1 MDRGS
6 SSRLR
11 QVASTLTASA
21 SMSRSLTSPAA
32 FGSWVSP
39 ITSSLLTSTS
49 LRLGTARAES
59 GYVVWNEGRPQEG
72 GRQVLVRAEVATG
85 ETIDITPPGAHWNVR
100 TTVHEYG
107 GGEYLLAPGCE
118 RVFFSNYNDQ
128 RVYAQPVGGEP
139 RPLTPA
145 ESPLRFADYILDSAR
160 NRLIAVV
167 EDHTDDR
174 PSAVRNFLGAI
185 SLVCHTGELN
195 MRCLETHLLIHSSC
209 DLLGQDGEAA
219 DGSFPSVIE
228 LVSGA
233 DFYAS
238 PTLSPDGNAKPGK
251 FFLPCHTL

>member
-1 MDRGS
+1 
-6 SSRLR
+6 
-11 QVASTLTASA
+11 
-21 SMSRSLTSPAA
+21 MSRSLTNSASA

-39 ITSSLLTSTS
+39 ITSSLLTSSS

-72 GRQVLVRAEVATG
+72 GRQVLVRADVASG
-85 ETIDITPPGAHWNVR
+85 ETVDITPPGAHWNVR

-145 ESPLRFADYILDSAR
+145 GSPLRFADYILDSVR

-185 SLVCHTGELN
+185 SLVCHSGGLN
-195 MRCLETHLLIHSSC
+195 KCSLTTHLLIHSFCASWTGRRGGGRELPAR
-209 DLLGQDGEAA
+209 DRARGWRRLLR
-219 DGSFPSVIE
+219 V
-228 LVSGA
+228 
-233 DFYAS
+233 AS
-238 PTLSPDGNAKPGK
+238 AVARR
-251 FFLPCHTL
+251 